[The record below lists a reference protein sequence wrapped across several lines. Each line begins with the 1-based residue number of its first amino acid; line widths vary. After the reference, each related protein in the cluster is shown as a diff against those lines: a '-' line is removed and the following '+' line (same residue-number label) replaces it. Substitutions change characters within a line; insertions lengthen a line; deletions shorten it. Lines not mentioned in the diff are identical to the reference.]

1 MCRVG
6 GAPKTRFEK
15 HGYRT
20 FLSLPF
26 RYKILQRDG
35 FECLID

>member
-1 MCRVG
+1 MCSVG
-6 GAPKTRFEK
+6 GAPKTRVEK
-15 HGYRT
+15 HCYRP

-26 RYKILQRDG
+26 RSKILERDG